1 MSVDMPPYCVKS
13 DLILP
18 ENASQSR
25 EEKTFKKCGIKIV
38 CSREISLKISEMQ
51 MDAGLGYGC
60 KGVKGSYTYRV
71 TAARVTELVCGD
83 LPTKALLFNGYLKGD
98 N

>member
-71 TAARVTELVCGD
+71 KQPHVLRSLCVEICQPKLCCLMD
-83 LPTKALLFNGYLKGD
+83 I
-98 N
+98 